1 MWAEVWG
8 LAALPL
14 LPAEVA
20 LGNSMLSGFLFL
32 RFEVTFGNG
41 KLFKTPGRKV
51 SFGTTRN

>member
-14 LPAEVA
+14 LPAEAA
-20 LGNSMLSGFLFL
+20 LGNLMLSGFLFL
-32 RFEVTFGNG
+32 WFQVTFGYG

>member
-20 LGNSMLSGFLFL
+20 LGNLMLSGFLFL
-32 RFEVTFGNG
+32 RFQVTFDYG

-51 SFGTTRN
+51 SFGTTRK